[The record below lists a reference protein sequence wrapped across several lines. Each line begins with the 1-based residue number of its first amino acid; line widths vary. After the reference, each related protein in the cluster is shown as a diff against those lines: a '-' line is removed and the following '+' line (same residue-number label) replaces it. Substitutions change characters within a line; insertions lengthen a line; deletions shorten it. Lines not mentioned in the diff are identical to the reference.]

1 MPYTFN
7 NSDGSV
13 STTVAD
19 STIDTSSYALALVG
33 RNVSNYGLYFAQ
45 NAVRQLENFAS
56 ATAPS
61 ASTTLRGQVWY
72 DKTEDLLRVYDGTRW
87 KRSTGIVVG
96 TSEPTTNLA
105 AGTAWFNTTD
115 DKLRVYDGS
124 LFRFAGYAGE
134 VSNAYQATTN
144 IGSPSNYGTKLRN
157 IFLKDSTGVDRAVL
171 ALTYANDSA
180 SPSVNVGSTVTNSG
194 AETIMAIFSDH
205 AQFTAANSNSN
216 TEGEDRNWY
225 AELVGT
231 GGIGAIIRPGLN
243 LRTEYDTTSLALSQ
257 RAYRADAAYRLN
269 LGNVGADGANVSATE
284 VIHTGRSYIPD
295 ATNTYNIGSSSFRFA
310 DSFTGTLYVGNGT
323 TGAIIGAGNVAIGNS
338 SSRISTIHTHLL
350 NVSSNVSF
358 ATGTATDAVT
368 TATPNTLVLRD
379 SAGSFAANVIT
390 STFSGDGA
398 SLTGLNANNISSG
411 TISNGRTT
419 ATSSIT
425 ANTIVLRDSS
435 GSFTANVVTAVASSA
450 RYADLAEIY
459 ASDDDYA
466 PGTVVKLGGS
476 AEITQTTSIEDL
488 NVFGVISTD
497 PAYLMNSEAEG
508 LPVAL
513 TGRVPVKVVGTVLK
527 GERLICSHLPGVAM
541 ALGFKEY
548 DPRKIIGR
556 SLEQKTT
563 DDLDV
568 VEAVIGVK

>member
-19 STIDTSSYALALVG
+19 STIDTSTYALALVG

-45 NAVRQLENFAS
+45 NAVKQLENFAS

-61 ASTTLRGQVWY
+61 ASTTLTGQIWY
-72 DKTEDLLRVYDGTRW
+72 DKTEELLRVYDGSKW

-96 TSEPTTNLA
+96 TTEPTTNLA
-105 AGTAWFNTTD
+105 AGTAWFKTTD

-124 LFRFAGYAGE
+124 TFKYAGYAGE
-134 VSNAYQATTN
+134 ISSAYASTSN
-144 IGSPSNYGTKLRN
+144 IGNPSNYGTKLRN
-157 IFLKDSTGVDRAVL
+157 IFLKDSVGVDRAVL
-171 ALTYANDSA
+171 ALTYANDSS
-180 SPSVNVGSTVTNSG
+180 SPSVNTGSTATDYG
-194 AETIMAIFSDH
+194 KETIMAIFSDH
-205 AQFTAANSNSN
+205 AEFTAANSNSN
-216 TEGEDRNWY
+216 TEGESRSWY

-231 GGIGAIIRPGLN
+231 GGIGVVIRPGLN
-243 LRTEYDTTSLALSQ
+243 LRSEYDTTSLALSE
-257 RAYRADAAYRLN
+257 RAYRADAAYTLN
-269 LGNVGADGANVSATE
+269 LGSVGSDGSNISATA
-284 VIHTGRSYIPD
+284 VIHTGRSYVPD
-295 ATNTYNIGSSSFRFA
+295 ATNTYNIGSSTYRFA
-310 DSFTGTLYVGNGT
+310 DTFTGTLYVGNGT
-323 TGAIIGAGNVAIGNS
+323 SGAIATAGNVAIGNS
-338 SSRISTIHTHLL
+338 SSRISTIHTTQF
-350 NVSSNVSF
+350 NVSGNVSF

-368 TATPNTLVLRD
+368 TATQNTLVLRD
-379 SAGSFAANVIT
+379 SAGSFAANV
-390 STFSGDGA
+390 
-398 SLTGLNANNISSG
+398 
-411 TISNGRTT
+411 
-419 ATSSIT
+419 
-425 ANTIVLRDSS
+425 
-435 GSFTANVVTAVASSA
+435 VTAVATSA

-459 ASDDDYA
+459 SSDEAYE

-497 PAYLMNSEAEG
+497 PAYLMNSEADG

-513 TGRVPVKVVGTVLK
+513 TGRVPVKIIGTVLK
-527 GERLICSHLPGVAM
+527 GERLISSHLPGVAM

-563 DDLDV
+563 DGLGV

>member
-19 STIDTSSYALALVG
+19 STIDTGTYALALVG

-45 NAVRQLENFAS
+45 NSVRQLENFAS

-61 ASTTLRGQVWY
+61 ASTTLTGQVWY
-72 DKTEDLLRVYDGTRW
+72 DKAESLLRVYDGTKW
-87 KRSTGIVVG
+87 KRSTSIVTG
-96 TSEPTTNLA
+96 TTQPTTNLA

-124 LFRFAGYAGE
+124 SFKFAGYAGE
-134 VSNAYQATTN
+134 ISNAYQADIDTGN
-144 IGSPSNYGTKLRN
+144 PSNYGTKLRN
-157 IFLKDSTGVDRAVL
+157 IFLKDSGGVARAVL
-171 ALTYANDSA
+171 ALMYANDSA
-180 SPSVNVGSTVTNSG
+180 SPSVNVGSTVTSSG

-205 AQFTAANSNSN
+205 AQFTAQNSNSN

-284 VIHTGRSYIPD
+284 VIHTGRSYTPD

-323 TGAIIGAGNVAIGNS
+323 TGAIISAGNVAIGNS
-338 SSRISTIHTHLL
+338 SSRISTIHTTQF
-350 NVSSNVSF
+350 NVSGNVSF

-368 TATPNTLVLRD
+368 AATANTLVLRD
-379 SAGSFAANVIT
+379 SA
-390 STFSGDGA
+390 
-398 SLTGLNANNISSG
+398 
-411 TISNGRTT
+411 
-419 ATSSIT
+419 
-425 ANTIVLRDSS
+425 

-488 NVFGVISTD
+488 NVFGVISSD

-563 DDLDV
+563 DDLGV

>member
-19 STIDTSSYALALVG
+19 STIDTSTYALALVG

-45 NAVRQLENFAS
+45 NAVKQLENFAS

-61 ASTTLRGQVWY
+61 ASTTLTGQIWY
-72 DKTEDLLRVYDGTRW
+72 DKTEELLRVYDGSKW

-96 TSEPTTNLA
+96 TTEPTTNLA
-105 AGTAWFNTTD
+105 AGTAWFKTTD

-124 LFRFAGYAGE
+124 TFKYAGYAGE
-134 VSNAYQATTN
+134 ISSAYASTSN
-144 IGSPSNYGTKLRN
+144 IGNPSNYGTKLRN
-157 IFLKDSTGVDRAVL
+157 IFLKDSVGVDRAVL
-171 ALTYANDSA
+171 ALTYANDSS
-180 SPSVNVGSTVTNSG
+180 SPSVNTGSTDTDYG
-194 AETIMAIFSDH
+194 KETIMAIFSDH
-205 AQFTAANSNSN
+205 AEFTAANSNSN
-216 TEGEDRNWY
+216 TEGESRSWY

-231 GGIGAIIRPGLN
+231 GGIGVVIRPGLN
-243 LRTEYDTTSLALSQ
+243 LRSEYDTTSLALSE
-257 RAYRADAAYRLN
+257 RAYRADAAYTLN
-269 LGNVGADGANVSATE
+269 LGSVGSDGSNISATA
-284 VIHTGRSYIPD
+284 VIHTGRSYVPD
-295 ATNTYNIGSSSFRFA
+295 ATNTYNIGSSTYRFA
-310 DSFTGTLYVGNGT
+310 DTFTGTLYVGNGT
-323 TGAIIGAGNVAIGNS
+323 SGAIATAGNVAIGNS
-338 SSRISTIHTHLL
+338 SSRISTIHTTQF
-350 NVSSNVSF
+350 NVSGNVSF

-368 TATPNTLVLRD
+368 TATQNTLVLRD
-379 SAGSFAANVIT
+379 SAGSFAANV
-390 STFSGDGA
+390 
-398 SLTGLNANNISSG
+398 
-411 TISNGRTT
+411 
-419 ATSSIT
+419 
-425 ANTIVLRDSS
+425 
-435 GSFTANVVTAVASSA
+435 VTAVATSA

-459 ASDDDYA
+459 SSDEAYE

-497 PAYLMNSEAEG
+497 PAYLMNSEADG

-513 TGRVPVKVVGTVLK
+513 TGRVPVKIIGTVLK
-527 GERLICSHLPGVAM
+527 GERLISSHLPGVAM

-563 DDLDV
+563 DGLGV

>member
-19 STIDTSSYALALVG
+19 STIDTSTYALALVG

-45 NAVRQLENFAS
+45 NAVKQLENFAS

-61 ASTTLRGQVWY
+61 ASTTLTGQIWY
-72 DKTEDLLRVYDGTRW
+72 DKTEELLRVYDGSKW

-96 TSEPTTNLA
+96 TTEPTTNLA
-105 AGTAWFNTTD
+105 AGTAWFKTTD

-124 LFRFAGYAGE
+124 TFKYAGYAGE
-134 VSNAYQATTN
+134 ISSAYASTSN
-144 IGSPSNYGTKLRN
+144 IGNPSNYGTKLRN
-157 IFLKDSTGVDRAVL
+157 IFLKDSVGVDRAVL
-171 ALTYANDSA
+171 ALTYANDSS
-180 SPSVNVGSTVTNSG
+180 SPSVNTGSTDTDYG
-194 AETIMAIFSDH
+194 KETIMAIFSDH
-205 AQFTAANSNSN
+205 AEFTAANSNSN
-216 TEGEDRNWY
+216 TEGESRSWY

-231 GGIGAIIRPGLN
+231 GGIGVVIRPGLN
-243 LRTEYDTTSLALSQ
+243 LRSEYDTTSLALSE
-257 RAYRADAAYRLN
+257 RAYRADAAYTLN
-269 LGNVGADGANVSATE
+269 LGSVGSDGSNISATA
-284 VIHTGRSYIPD
+284 VIHTGRSYVPD
-295 ATNTYNIGSSSFRFA
+295 ATNTYNIGSSTYRFA
-310 DSFTGTLYVGNGT
+310 DTFTGTLYVGNGT
-323 TGAIIGAGNVAIGNS
+323 SGAIATAGNVAIGNS
-338 SSRISTIHTHLL
+338 SSRISTIHTTQF
-350 NVSSNVSF
+350 NVSGNVTF

-368 TATPNTLVLRD
+368 TATQNTLVLRD
-379 SAGSFAANVIT
+379 SAGSFAANV
-390 STFSGDGA
+390 
-398 SLTGLNANNISSG
+398 
-411 TISNGRTT
+411 
-419 ATSSIT
+419 
-425 ANTIVLRDSS
+425 
-435 GSFTANVVTAVASSA
+435 VTAVATSA

-459 ASDDDYA
+459 SSDEAYE

-497 PAYLMNSEAEG
+497 PAYLMNSEADG

-513 TGRVPVKVVGTVLK
+513 TGRVPVKIIGTVLK
-527 GERLICSHLPGVAM
+527 GERLISSHLPGVAM

-563 DDLDV
+563 DGLGV

>member
-1 MPYTFN
+1 M
-7 NSDGSV
+7 
-13 STTVAD
+13 
-19 STIDTSSYALALVG
+19 
-33 RNVSNYGLYFAQ
+33 
-45 NAVRQLENFAS
+45 RQLENFAS

-61 ASTTLRGQVWY
+61 ASLPPLVGQVWY
-72 DKTEDLLRVYDGTRW
+72 DKAESLLRVYDGTNW
-87 KRSTGIVVG
+87 KRSTSIVTG
-96 TSEPTTNLA
+96 TTQPTTNLA

-124 LFRFAGYAGE
+124 SFRFAGYAGE
-134 VSNAYQATTN
+134 ISNAYQATTN

-171 ALTYANDSA
+171 ALMYANDSA
-180 SPSVNVGSTVTNSG
+180 SPSVNVGSTVTSSG

-284 VIHTGRSYIPD
+284 VIHTGRSYTPD

-323 TGAIIGAGNVAIGNS
+323 TGAIISAGNVAIGNS
-338 SSRISTIHTHLL
+338 SSRISTIHTTQF
-350 NVSSNVSF
+350 NVSGNVSF

-368 TATPNTLVLRD
+368 TATQNTLVLRD
-379 SAGSFAANVIT
+379 SAGSFAANVVSAI
-390 STFSGDGA
+390 
-398 SLTGLNANNISSG
+398 
-411 TISNGRTT
+411 
-419 ATSSIT
+419 AT
-425 ANTIVLRDSS
+425 
-435 GSFTANVVTAVASSA
+435 SA

-488 NVFGVISTD
+488 NVFGVISSD

-513 TGRVPVKVVGTVLK
+513 TGRVLVKVVGTVLK

>member
-19 STIDTSSYALALVG
+19 STIDTSTYALALVG

-61 ASTTLRGQVWY
+61 ASTTLTGQLWY
-72 DKTEDLLRVYDGTRW
+72 DKTEQLLRVYDGTRW
-87 KRSTGIVVG
+87 KRATNIVVSS
-96 TSEPTTNLA
+96 TQPSTNLT
-105 AGTAWFNTTD
+105 AGTAWYNTVD
-115 DKLRVYDGS
+115 DKLRVHDGTG
-124 LFRFAGYAGE
+124 FRFAGYAGE
-134 VSNAYQATTN
+134 ISNAYSSTTN

-171 ALTYANDSA
+171 ALTYANDSS
-180 SPSVNVGSTVTNSG
+180 SPSVNTGSTDTDSG
-194 AETIMAIFSDH
+194 KETIMAIFSDH
-205 AQFTAANSNSN
+205 AEFTAANSNSS
-216 TEGEDRNWY
+216 TEGESRNWY

-243 LRTEYDTTSLALSQ
+243 LRSEYNTTSLALSE

-269 LGNVGADGANVSATE
+269 LGSFGSDGANVSATA
-284 VIHTGRSYIPD
+284 VIHTGRSYVPD
-295 ATNTYNIGSSSFRFA
+295 ATNTYNIGSASFRFA
-310 DSFTGTLYVGNGT
+310 DTFTGTLYVGNGT
-323 TGAIIGAGNVAIGNS
+323 TGGIFSAGNVAIGNS
-338 SSRISTIHTHLL
+338 SARISTIHTTQF
-350 NVSSNVSF
+350 NVSGNVSF

-368 TATPNTLVLRD
+368 TATQNTLVLRD
-379 SAGSFAANVIT
+379 SAGSFAANV
-390 STFSGDGA
+390 
-398 SLTGLNANNISSG
+398 
-411 TISNGRTT
+411 
-419 ATSSIT
+419 
-425 ANTIVLRDSS
+425 
-435 GSFTANVVTAVASSA
+435 VTAVATAA

-459 ASDDDYA
+459 ASDENYE

-476 AEITQTTSIEDL
+476 AEITQTTSIEDM

-513 TGRVPVKVVGTVLK
+513 TGRVPVKVIGKVLK
-527 GERLICSHLPGVAM
+527 GERLISSQLPGVAM
-541 ALGFKEY
+541 AIGFVEY
-548 DPRKIIGR
+548 DPRKVIGR
-556 SLEQKTT
+556 SLENKTT
-563 DDLDV
+563 DDLGI

>member
-19 STIDTSSYALALVG
+19 STIDTSSYAIALVG

-61 ASTTLRGQVWY
+61 ASTTLTGQVWY
-72 DKTEDLLRVYDGTRW
+72 DKTENLLRVYDGTRW

-96 TSEPTTNLA
+96 TSQPTTNLA
-105 AGTAWFNTTD
+105 AGTAWFNTAD
-115 DKLRVYDGS
+115 DKMRVYDGS

-134 VSNAYQATTN
+134 ISNAYQATTN

-171 ALTYANDSA
+171 ALMYANDSS

-243 LRTEYDTTSLALSQ
+243 LRSEYDTTSLALSE

-269 LGNVGADGANVSATE
+269 LGSVGSDGANISATE
-284 VIHTGRSYIPD
+284 VIHTGRSYTPD

-310 DSFTGTLYVGNGT
+310 DAFTGTLYVGNGT
-323 TGAIIGAGNVAIGNS
+323 SGAIFAAGNVAIGNS
-338 SSRISTIHTHLL
+338 TTRISTIHTAALS
-350 NVSSNVSF
+350 VSGSVTF
-358 ATGTATDAVT
+358 ATGTATDAVN

-379 SAGSFAANVIT
+379 SAGGFA
-390 STFSGDGA
+390 
-398 SLTGLNANNISSG
+398 
-411 TISNGRTT
+411 
-419 ATSSIT
+419 
-425 ANTIVLRDSS
+425 
-435 GSFTANVVTAVASSA
+435 ANVVTAIATSA

-459 ASDDDYA
+459 SSDEAYE
-466 PGTVVKLGGS
+466 PGTVIKLGGS

-488 NVFGVISTD
+488 NVFGVISTN
-497 PAYLMNSEAEG
+497 PAYLMNSEADG

-527 GERLICSHLPGVAM
+527 GERLISSHLPGVAM

-548 DPRKIIGR
+548 DPRKVIGR

-563 DDLDV
+563 DDLGV